1 MVNPIVTK
9 TVRLIFIILFI
20 TALGAGIF
28 RKEYLDIIANATML
42 VIYPLRHNGPFKTDA
57 PYRGK

>member
-42 VIYPLRHNGPFKTDA
+42 CFSCIGIK
-57 PYRGK
+57 